1 MKKKLMIVTLAVLTV
16 LMLAACGKD
25 DGDTFTTLNQ
35 DIAEDGK
42 SCTVEAKDAGEGD
55 YTVSGSLIVEEG
67 QKLQIVSDIEGD
79 GTITLE
85 FSTNEELD
93 SLDGDASGDELKDA
107 AENYQPVL
115 TVKGAGSEIGEYEI
129 APGEYYVK
137 ATANKGCTGT
147 VKVTVE

>member
-1 MKKKLMIVTLAVLTV
+1 MKKKLMIAALAMLTV

-25 DGDTFTTLNQ
+25 DGDTFTTLSQ

-55 YTVSGSLIVEEG
+55 YTVSGTLIVEEG
-67 QKLQIVSDIEGD
+67 QKLQVVSDIEGD

-93 SLDGDASGDELKDA
+93 SLDGDASADELKEA
-107 AENYQPVL
+107 ADSYQPAL
-115 TVKGAGSEIGEYEI
+115 TVKAAGSEIGDHEI

-137 ATANKGCTGT
+137 ATTTKGCTGT

>member
-1 MKKKLMIVTLAVLTV
+1 MKKKLMVIALAVLTV
-16 LMLAACGKD
+16 LMFAACGKND
-25 DGDTFTTLNQ
+25 DETFTTLKQ

-55 YTVSGSLIVEEG
+55 YTVSGTMIVEEG

-93 SLDGDASGDELKDA
+93 SLDENASSDELENA
-107 AENYQPVL
+107 ANSYKPEL
-115 TVKGAGSEIGEYEI
+115 TVEAGGSDIASYDI

-137 ATANKGCTGT
+137 AITTKGCTGT
-147 VKVTVE
+147 VKVTVA